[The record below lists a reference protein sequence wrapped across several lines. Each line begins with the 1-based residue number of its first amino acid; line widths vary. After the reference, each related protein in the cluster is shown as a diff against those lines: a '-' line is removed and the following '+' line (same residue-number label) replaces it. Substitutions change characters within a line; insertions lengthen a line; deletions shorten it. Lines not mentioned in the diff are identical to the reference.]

1 MASPAVIDAK
11 KLLGLAAPVIVTQ
24 LGMMTLGVVDMLMVG
39 RVGVHALDA
48 STLGNLWIMGTLIFG
63 MGVVFGI
70 DPIVSQAHGAGD
82 ERRKEL
88 ALHWTC
94 IAALLV
100 SVPIGLMWL
109 FTEEVL
115 LLFGQDPGHSADAAY
130 YAILQ
135 IGTVPAFLL
144 FTALR
149 QHLVGQ
155 GVAMPSLWVI
165 VGANFLNAGLN
176 GLLIY
181 GSFGFPE
188 LGLIGAGV
196 ATAITRVCMLIAL
209 VAILWRTGDKVRA
222 LGRWTRESVAWSG
235 VSEVL
240 RYGLPVGTQYGLEM
254 WAFQIT
260 TLVAGRL
267 GAAHLGAHAIV
278 LNLASLSFMV
288 PLGLSFGAATRV
300 GNLIGAGDIRGSH
313 RAARVAL
320 ALGAGVMS
328 VSAIVFL
335 VLRNN
340 LATLYNPDPD
350 VVRLAAGILPIAAT
364 FQLFD
369 GIQVVGGGVLRG
381 MGSTRPAA
389 FFNLIGYYA
398 LALPLAWWLAF
409 PCGMGLAGLWWGLA
423 LGLAI
428 IATMLVTFIL
438 GRERRE
444 IRRGRTRGPQEAAA

>member
-1 MASPAVIDAK
+1 MASPALIDAR

-24 LGMMTLGVVDMLMVG
+24 LGMMMLGVVDMLMVG
-39 RVGVHALDA
+39 RVGVNALDGV
-48 STLGNLWIMGTLIFG
+48 TLGNLWIMGTMIFG

-94 IAALLV
+94 VTALLV
-100 SVPIGLMWL
+100 SIPVGLMWL
-109 FTEEVL
+109 FTEDVL
-115 LLFGQDPGHSADAAY
+115 LLFGQDPGHAADAGY

-149 QHLVGQ
+149 QHMVGQ
-155 GVAMPSLWVI
+155 GIALPSLWVI
-165 VGANFLNAGLN
+165 IGANFLNAALNAILIHGMFGL
-176 GLLIY
+176 
-181 GSFGFPE
+181 PE
-188 LGLIGAGV
+188 LGLLGSGI
-196 ATAITRVCMLIAL
+196 ATAITRAVMLVSL
-209 VAILWRTGDKVRA
+209 VGILAATGDKARA
-222 LGRWTRESVAWSG
+222 LGRWTRESIAWSG

-300 GNLIGAGDIRGSH
+300 GNLIGAGDVRGSH

-320 ALGAGVMS
+320 VLGAGVMT
-328 VSAIVFL
+328 VSALVFL

-340 LATLYNPDPD
+340 LAALYNPDPE
-350 VVRLAAGILPIAAT
+350 VVKLAAGILPIAAT

-438 GRERRE
+438 GRERKQLKLA
-444 IRRGRTRGPQEAAA
+444 RTTAPREAAA